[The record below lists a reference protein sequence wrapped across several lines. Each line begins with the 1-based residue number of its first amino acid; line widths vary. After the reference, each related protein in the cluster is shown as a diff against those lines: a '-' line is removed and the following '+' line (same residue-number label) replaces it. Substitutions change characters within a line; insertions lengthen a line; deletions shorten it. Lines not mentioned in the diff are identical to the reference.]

1 MLLQGAGAAPEPG
14 WGWQLR
20 TVVVLRRER
29 CHRRDTVIT
38 IFSRVNPWEITL
50 WEGRS
55 LQAKTH
61 AETAQNWAL
70 QRTVIYF
77 KNGNHSL
84 LQTDST
90 QAL

>member
-1 MLLQGAGAAPEPG
+1 M
-14 WGWQLR
+14 
-20 TVVVLRRER
+20 
-29 CHRRDTVIT
+29 IT
-38 IFSRVNPWEITL
+38 IFSPVNPWEITL

-90 QAL
+90 QALWPREEIHRLKFCPNNPLSKQIHV